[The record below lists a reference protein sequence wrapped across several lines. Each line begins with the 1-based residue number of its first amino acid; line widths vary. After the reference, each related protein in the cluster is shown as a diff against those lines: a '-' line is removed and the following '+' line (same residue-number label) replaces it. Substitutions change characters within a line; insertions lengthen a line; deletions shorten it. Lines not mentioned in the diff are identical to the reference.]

1 MQNASKYIAEC
12 EGAMSL
18 DIYVLLVKWQ
28 WLSLSKPWI
37 MSSLIPVGS
46 AKEQFKTH
54 TSKENSKY

>member
-12 EGAMSL
+12 EGAISL
-18 DIYVLLVKWQ
+18 DIYVLFVKWQ

-37 MSSLIPVGS
+37 MSSFIPVGS

-54 TSKENSKY
+54 T